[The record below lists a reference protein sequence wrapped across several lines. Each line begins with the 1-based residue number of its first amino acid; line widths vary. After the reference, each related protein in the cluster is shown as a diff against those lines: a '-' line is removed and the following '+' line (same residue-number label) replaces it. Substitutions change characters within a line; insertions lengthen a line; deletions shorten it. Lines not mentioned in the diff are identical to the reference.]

1 MSIESL
7 TNSNE
12 ALGQK
17 LPIPFI
23 ESIEIHTDHLA
34 IQTAIYLKLS
44 ADQYP
49 FKGEF
54 LAAMADI
61 NCYAQLAID
70 RNVPDNDI
78 GQALALTYGYGIV
91 YSPFPVNGFSDVAN
105 GVSGPI
111 NSIYTLELVGFK
123 PDLTI
128 SREILDLRVYID
140 EVVEQLGEEVDRGAH
155 PFTQTGFSYND
166 FDPSYNDDKNRWDAL
181 SADEQTTIATQFVDH
196 LISSFS
202 SNDKAGLWYL
212 DLEGK
217 LRENYSYIGTSG
229 VTENVQD
236 FDDES
241 YHSLGTVSEYI
252 ESDEFKQ
259 ADGSYIIKL
268 SNTTPA
274 AGLPFG
280 AYSTLWNEK
289 TGARKIGLLTY
300 STTLNL
306 ASDMT
311 TIRNSII
318 AGNTNSALY
327 NSKISEANYKSFI
340 EDDIVMQVPT
350 TVYTDSSGT
359 VYTEVI
365 QSLDGGYYGT
375 STITLAGI
383 VTSMQ
388 SISSTN
394 TSAVF
399 EAHEALDFV
408 LSVHGKNPR
417 LLQELNTYR
426 KTFLDKSS
434 TKPIGRFYDAF
445 KKQLFESN
453 KLVKSGAS
461 VKKELLNNPVV
472 KDLRSWSPGT
482 PIATSTR
489 DTTGFKIESDYIWM
503 DSTIWS
509 RSTEVHR
516 VQGSDHDGTFYVA
529 GTAQPYSFALIDTGY
544 FFFNYEKALKTY
556 SYISQ
561 VFDVTKFEKLFGAE
575 VTNQSFQ
582 MLRCTAKARFKLDP
596 DAPLATGDTIE
607 ADDFTTIGI
616 MDLFIDNSTGVPKNE
631 MVAYRNIGKVGETDY
646 DFFQQKTTI
655 DDSVKIHQASLLA
668 GSSGTGE
675 TVGEAYGGAFY
686 QDEETE
692 YSYLAL
698 RNFKIISTEEGVDPN
713 ETQTTFA
720 TGKQQYYRIATF
732 EYQKRLALVNTEDS
746 PVDSATVTAA
756 QKQTFFVANV
766 EVEDSTGVLV
776 DALTDRLTTVSTLL
790 DEYAAAAADTC
801 SFNNISGFFNQFF
814 IEAVNSRFPV
824 SSEAPYVIAPVL
836 FHLMVDLLYD
846 TYDGD
851 RDTIYKHAREES
863 TAIGPESGTLTALN
877 SFITRWGLLIVAYT
891 GEINAAAAISSA
903 AAKYTFGTGSSAAV
917 FVPVED
923 YDNYPTNWAHAEVIT
938 TGPDTDTGG
947 DGDPP
952 AIDRDDPFGGDTG
965 PGGAPIGEG
974 PGIPDPYSS

>member
-78 GQALALTYGYGIV
+78 GYAFGSNIEYPGESL
-91 YSPFPVNGFSDVAN
+91 PFPVSGFSDVAASTYSPIRSIFS
-105 GVSGPI
+105 GVG
-111 NSIYTLELVGFK
+111 SILVSH
-123 PDLTI
+123 D
-128 SREILDLRVYID
+128 ILDLRVYLD
-140 EVVEQLGEEVDRGAH
+140 EVLRELGLVIQHELEH
-155 PFTQTGFSYND
+155 PFTEAGFSYDGVLLTSNAVFWND
-166 FDPSYNDDKNRWDAL
+166 HPNQHA
-181 SADEQTTIATQFVDH
+181 AIATQFIDH
-196 LISSFS
+196 LISTASYH
-202 SNDKAGLWYL
+202 WYIK
-212 DLEGK
+212 LENR
-217 LRENYSYIGTSG
+217 LRENYDYIPTASADSVWSGFFDGPSY
-229 VTENVQD
+229 
-236 FDDES
+236 
-241 YHSLGTVSEYI
+241 YHLGTVSDYTL
-252 ESDEFKQ
+252 SDELKQ
-259 ADGSYIIKL
+259 TDGSYILKL
-268 SNTTPA
+268 SNTT
-274 AGLPFG
+274 LEESSPFE
-280 AYSTLWNEK
+280 AYSTLWSDK

-318 AGNTNSALY
+318 AGDTNSALY

-350 TVYTDSSGT
+350 TVYADSSGT

-375 STITLAGI
+375 SAITLAGI

-388 SISSTN
+388 SISGTD

-399 EAHEALDFV
+399 EAHEALDFI
-408 LSVHGKNPR
+408 LSVHSKNPR

-461 VKKELLNNPVV
+461 VKKDLLNNPVV

-489 DTTGFKIESDYIWM
+489 DTIGFKIESDYIWM

-509 RSTEVHR
+509 RSTEVY
-516 VQGSDHDGTFYVA
+516 QHDPTFYTA
-529 GTAQPYSFALIDTGY
+529 GTAEPYSFALIDTGY

-646 DFFQQKTTI
+646 DFFQQKTTT
-655 DDSVKIHQASLLA
+655 DDTVKIHQAKLVA
-668 GSSGTGE
+668 GSEGTGE
-675 TVGEAYGGAFY
+675 TIPEVYGGAFY

-698 RNFKIISTEEGVDPN
+698 RNFKIISTEEGIDPN

-732 EYQKRLALVNTEDS
+732 EYQKRLALINSEDS
-746 PVDSATVTAA
+746 PVGSATVTAA

-891 GEINAAAAISSA
+891 GEIDAAAAISSA

-923 YDNYPTNWAHAEVIT
+923 YDNYPTNWSHAEIIT

-947 DGDPP
+947 GSGGGGGGGSTGSGGPTIPRDGIPGP
-952 AIDRDDPFGGDTG
+952 GGYTTGGDTAVED
-965 PGGAPIGEG
+965 PE
-974 PGIPDPYSS
+974 IPESL